1 MRFGEFWFMLLA
13 AQSCPPGFPD
23 RHRSPGARPAGSD
36 RPSGGTLSTQ
46 SGLGP
51 RAFALV
57 GLPPA
62 AGGASRCPQFPPL
75 FPLKDQLFMVLVLIV
90 FIVFKSV
97 FLYVEGK

>member
-1 MRFGEFWFMLLA
+1 MSLA
-13 AQSCPPGFPD
+13 AQRPYPGPD
-23 RHRSPGARPAGSD
+23 RHGFPGARPEGSD
-36 RPSGGTLSTQ
+36 RRWGWTLSTW

-57 GLPPA
+57 GLSPT
-62 AGGASRCPQFPPL
+62 AGRASRCPQFPPL